1 MTQGG
6 SGVFA
11 LSILPF
17 GLVLGAIA
25 WGAVGAL
32 RTRGREEFTLATAAN
47 FYAQVLMVAGLLA
60 LLSGLALLIKVGL
73 SHIDPAYSYSMPQP
87 PPPGAPERS
96 GYFYS
101 GPSIGQQQTQDLI
114 LASVLIV
121 AGLLVA
127 VGHWFLSR
135 FVSTLPGASPAWV
148 VRGTLVAL
156 TVLLG
161 LVGIFSTIFAMFAAL
176 TYFIIG
182 NRLGSMTFGDPAGTA
197 IVFVPAWIIAMT
209 VLLRQVRQRSGQTPA
224 AQVPAPV

>member
-1 MTQGG
+1 M
-6 SGVFA
+6 SA

-17 GLVLGAIA
+17 GLILGAIA

-47 FYAQVLMVAGLLA
+47 FYAQVLMVAGVLA

-73 SHIDPAYSYSMPQP
+73 SHIDPAYSYYMPQ
-87 PPPGAPERS
+87 PPPGAPEKG
-96 GYFYS
+96 GYFFS

-135 FVSTLPGASPAWV
+135 FVGALPGASPAWV

-161 LVGIFSTIFAMFAAL
+161 LVGIFSTIFAVFAAL

-182 NRLGSMTFGDPAGTA
+182 NRLGGTTFGDPAGTA
-197 IVFVPAWIIAMT
+197 IVFVPAWLIAMAL
-209 VLLRQVRQRSGQTPA
+209 LLRQVRRRSGQTPA
-224 AQVPAPV
+224 AQVPAPA

>member
-1 MTQGG
+1 M
-6 SGVFA
+6 FA

-17 GLVLGAIA
+17 GLILGAIA

-47 FYAQVLMVAGLLA
+47 FYAQVLMVAGVLA

-73 SHIDPAYSYSMPQP
+73 SHIDPAYSYYIPQP
-87 PPPGAPERS
+87 PPADAPFK
-96 GYFYS
+96 GGYS
-101 GPSIGQQQTQDLI
+101 GPTIGQQQTQDLI

-135 FVSTLPGASPAWV
+135 FVGALPGASPAWV

-161 LVGIFSTIFAMFAAL
+161 LVGIFSTIFGVFAAL

-182 NRLGSMTFGDPAGTA
+182 NKMGGMTFGDPA
-197 IVFVPAWIIAMT
+197 
-209 VLLRQVRQRSGQTPA
+209 
-224 AQVPAPV
+224 